1 MIETATGAATLSDR
15 VYSRIRS
22 DVILCRLAPG
32 QRLTLDRM
40 RDVYGTSIGTLR
52 EVLNRLASEG
62 LVAAEGARGF
72 EVAPT
77 SVENLREVAAVR
89 ELLEE
94 IENFARLAQSYGVL
108 DSAGDIE
115 WEGRIV
121 AAHHKLAI
129 LERRMVEGDHS
140 ESEAWKRYD
149 AAFHNALISACG
161 SKLLL
166 EMHAAIYD
174 KYLRYLVLAD
184 VFRGEVAASE
194 HRKLLEYAL
203 ARNSEAAQRLLVTHV
218 QDCVAHIIG
227 KGLVRT
233 SA

>member
-1 MIETATGAATLSDR
+1 MIETATVSDR
-15 VYSRIRS
+15 IYSRIRS

-72 EVAPT
+72 EVAPM
-77 SVENLREVAAVR
+77 SVDNLREVAAVR
-89 ELLEE
+89 QLLECHALCE
-94 IENFARLAQSYGVL
+94 SFAS
-108 DSAGDIE
+108 GDIE
-115 WEGRIV
+115 WEGKVV
-121 AAHHKLAI
+121 AAHHKLAT
-129 LERRMVEGDHS
+129 LERRMVDGDRS

-149 AAFHNALISACG
+149 AAFHNALICACG
-161 SKLLL
+161 SRLLL
-166 EMHAAIYD
+166 EMHAGIYD

-184 VFRGEVAASE
+184 VFRGEVAATE
-194 HRKLLEYAL
+194 HRTLMECAL
-203 ARNSEAAQRLLVTHV
+203 ARDAEAAQRILVTHV

-227 KGLVRT
+227 KGLVQTR
-233 SA
+233 A